1 MSEDM
6 SEIFQKMNDM
16 LKNNEVPDS
25 IKSML
30 NNFNSNGMS
39 SNSSTEQ
46 PNSENNSNDMPNFDM
61 DTMLKMKSIIDNMNR
76 SQNDPRANLLKSLKP
91 YLKPSRKDKVDQYTT
106 YHNQEALPCRFSSE
120 LPRLCWLL
128 HLFGIKALVDHA
140 RYLAIA
146 AQRQPAHTILGIIA
160 TTPETEQFTC
170 PLTNTYI
177 KEDKK
182 LLYPHPEEFGE
193 KHVTTLVQEH
203 QKGDGQYKL

>member
-91 YLKPSRKDKVDQYTT
+91 YLKPSRKDKVDQYIK
-106 YHNQEALPCRFSSE
+106 LFSM
-120 LPRLCWLL
+120 
-128 HLFGIKALVDHA
+128 GKAFE
-140 RYLAIA
+140 
-146 AQRQPAHTILGIIA
+146 ILN
-160 TTPETEQFTC
+160 P
-170 PLTNTYI
+170 
-177 KEDKK
+177 
-182 LLYPHPEEFGE
+182 
-193 KHVTTLVQEH
+193 
-203 QKGDGQYKL
+203 

>member
-91 YLKPSRKDKVDQYTT
+91 YLKPR
-106 YHNQEALPCRFSSE
+106 N
-120 LPRLCWLL
+120 
-128 HLFGIKALVDHA
+128 
-140 RYLAIA
+140 AI
-146 AQRQPAHTILGIIA
+146 L
-160 TTPETEQFTC
+160 
-170 PLTNTYI
+170 
-177 KEDKK
+177 
-182 LLYPHPEEFGE
+182 
-193 KHVTTLVQEH
+193 
-203 QKGDGQYKL
+203 